1 LILQE
6 VFPNPGNTGPLHL
19 DNTQALSSWYPE
31 VIGLRVNF
39 VIGREHD
46 TTSLSDQLSNEADR
60 TMLKFLRSQSDLIVT
75 TGKTARAENLSASN
89 YANLLIVTNSE
100 EPFGIPATDSN
111 KGLPVMVTQRLE
123 TDYPNVSA
131 GAIGKIQE
139 PITQFV
145 MAFCRANSYKHPV
158 LESGPTTIREF
169 AEANLIAEMNLTV
182 TGADVRSGAEAQA
195 LSFLEQ
201 IGFRPELIQILN
213 HEKTWFFRFG
223 SSATNH

>member
-1 LILQE
+1 MILQE
-6 VFPNPGNTGPLHL
+6 VFPNPGNTGPLEL
-19 DNTQALSSWYPE
+19 ENTEALGSWYPQ

-39 VIGREHD
+39 VLGKKYD
-46 TTSLSDQLSNEADR
+46 TTFLSDPISDEADR
-60 TMLKFLRSQSDLIVT
+60 LLLKFVRSQSDLIVT

-89 YANLLIVTNSE
+89 YANLLIVTNSDV
-100 EPFGIPATDSN
+100 PLAIPATDAN

-123 TDYPNVSA
+123 TDYPNISA

-145 MAFCRANSYKHPV
+145 MAFCRANSYKRPV
-158 LESGPTTIREF
+158 LESGPTTISEF
-169 AEANLIAEMNLTV
+169 AKANFITEMNLTV
-182 TGADVRSGAEAQA
+182 TGAHDRSEAEEQA
-195 LSFLEQ
+195 LIFLGQ

-223 SSATNH
+223 SSSTSH

>member
-6 VFPNPGNTGPLHL
+6 VFPNLGNTGPLDL
-19 DNTQALSSWYPE
+19 ENREALIAWYPE
-31 VIGLRVNF
+31 VVGLRVNF
-39 VIGREHD
+39 VIGRELD

-60 TMLKFLRSQSDLIVT
+60 MMLKFLRSQSDLIVT

-89 YANLLIVTNSE
+89 YANLLIVTNSD
-100 EPFGIPATDSN
+100 EPFAIPATDAN

-145 MAFCRANSYKHPV
+145 MAFCRANSYKRPV
-158 LESGPTTIREF
+158 LESGPTTISEF
-169 AEANLIAEMNLTV
+169 ANANLIAEMNLTV
-182 TGADVRSGAEAQA
+182 TGAHDKSEALERA
-195 LSFLEQ
+195 LIFLVQ
-201 IGFRPELIQILN
+201 VGFMPGLIQILN

-223 SSATNH
+223 SASTNH